1 MAEPM
6 AREEIRSRLSELDGW
21 QEEDGWLVRR
31 YRTGDWRRTCLVAGG
46 IQLLAE
52 AAGHHPDLELGYPA
66 LTVRL
71 RTHDANGIT
80 AADFELA
87 RRIEET
93 VTWRPG
99 DGSDLPGPAGEWIE

>member
-1 MAEPM
+1 MAGPM
-6 AREEIRSRLSELDGW
+6 SPDEVQRHLQDLPGWEEEGGS
-21 QEEDGWLVRR
+21 LVRR

-52 AAGHHPDLELGYPA
+52 AAGHHPDMELGYPA

-71 RTHDANGIT
+71 RTHDADGIT
-80 AADFELA
+80 ASDFELA
-87 RRIEET
+87 GRIEET

-99 DGSDLPGPAGEWIE
+99 DGSALPGPAGDWIE